1 MDMWTRV
8 VLVPEND
15 VGLVAVAQLLHVFP
29 SDGLQLFVGKPVVG
43 MGLSERWITGFSVR
57 RFMAR

>member
-15 VGLVAVAQLLHVFP
+15 VGLVAVASFSMYSRPMVSSCSSESLS
-29 SDGLQLFVGKPVVG
+29 SDGG
-43 MGLSERWITGFSVR
+43 
-57 RFMAR
+57 